1 MPPFTI
7 SIAVLPRG
15 IIPRD
20 TIHGSWR
27 IEAPTWNDVSARRRD
42 RGGEEIDS
50 IYGRVSSSRDF
61 FQIIFFSTS
70 IQIYIFSRW
79 NGTSYRIS
87 TSRRDVSTDSPLFRF
102 LQNSLCLSSPTG
114 RSGPGKDCLR
124 LINRVEGE
132 ILVIFSLGEGTFFI
146 VIGW

>member
-27 IEAPTWNDVSARRRD
+27 IEAPTWNDVSAT
-42 RGGEEIDS
+42 GEEKRS
-50 IYGRVSSSRDF
+50 IPSMDVSLPRAISSRSSSFLPRYR
-61 FQIIFFSTS
+61 
-70 IQIYIFSRW
+70 YIFSRW